1 MFDFIHMFSC
11 SGNLGDLEEV
21 SATPG
26 RPPSRDIYNEAVSV
40 NQKIYEDYHVYPYT
54 YSAGF
59 HYRQRDFKGALK
71 SWAEAANVI
80 KR

>member
-1 MFDFIHMFSC
+1 MFPTC
-11 SGNLGDLEEV
+11 LGNLGDLEEV

-26 RPPSRDIYNEAVSV
+26 RPASTDLFTEAVAV
-40 NQKIYEDYHVYPYT
+40 NQNVYSDHHVYPYT

-59 HYRQRDFKGALK
+59 YYRQRDYKGALK
-71 SWAEAANVI
+71 AWAEAASVM